1 MKANM
6 RNRDKIK
13 VLEKELGK
21 YRKKVF
27 DQSRELERYKRRCD
41 IHDEAIL
48 QLNASL
54 DAILIQCALKYGR
67 EEREEGK
74 VLGHRLELPMIRV
87 DDLHRRY
94 EIRSRKDEETDN
106 YIIGVVPRE
115 ET

>member
-13 VLEKELGK
+13 VLEKELGR

-74 VLGHRLELPMIRV
+74 VLGHRLELPIV
-87 DDLHRRY
+87 DVQNLHHRY
-94 EIRSRKDEETDN
+94 EIRARKDEETFR

-115 ET
+115 ES